1 MRGSAGPAVGP
12 ATGFV
17 PRGDQQF
24 RWPVERDPTRR
35 FPDPARRGDCGSG
48 RHRSHVRKRRIP
60 ETLWARVRAQASTVL
75 TRTRRPRG
83 VETRGGRAADPR
95 RAGPCRGF
103 LPPAPCPPVLGH
115 FCCFQVGSSSTHHS
129 HAHTGPRCMGSHTW
143 AWSAVSSLRGPAEA
157 RGPPEGGAGARP
169 GSRFL
174 SLAGGPELPGVR
186 KRRREGR
193 RKPLFCVLFLV
204 RKMKWLL
211 GANKG
216 PFETCCPL
224 AHLRGLPPLFSPFG
238 PQY

>member
-1 MRGSAGPAVGP
+1 MVSGRTRRQRAALGHPAVRGSTGPAVGP

-60 ETLWARVRAQASTVL
+60 ETLWARVRAEASTVL

-95 RAGPCRGF
+95 RAGTCRGF

-129 HAHTGPRCMGSHTW
+129 HAHTGPRRMGSHT
-143 AWSAVSSLRGPAEA
+143 RG
-157 RGPPEGGAGARP
+157 RGAQSQVCAALPR
-169 GSRFL
+169 R
-174 SLAGGPELPGVR
+174 GGP
-186 KRRREGR
+186 RRVGR
-193 RKPLFCVLFLV
+193 GLV
-204 RKMKWLL
+204 R
-211 GANKG
+211 GAASFPWQEG
-216 PFETCCPL
+216 QSCLE
-224 AHLRGLPPLFSPFG
+224 
-238 PQY
+238 